1 MEKKIKM
8 RVFDDGKLI
17 LRWLISE
24 KQMKIIQALVEVG
37 IFFDEVRFEFEEDT
51 DVYKDLTWQSRINVI

>member
-17 LRWLISE
+17 LRWIINE
-24 KQMKIIQALVEVG
+24 KQMKIIQALIGVG
-37 IFFDEVRFEFEEDT
+37 VFFDEIRFEFEEDT
-51 DVYKDLTWQSRINVI
+51 EVYKDLT

>member
-17 LRWLISE
+17 LRWIINE
-24 KQMKIIQALVEVG
+24 KQMKIIQALAGVG
-37 IFFDEVRFEFEEDT
+37 VFFDEIRFEFEEDT
-51 DVYKDLTWQSRINVI
+51 EVYKDLT

>member
-17 LRWLISE
+17 LRWLINE
-24 KQMKIIQALVEVG
+24 KQMKIIQALVGAEV
-37 IFFDEVRFEFEEDT
+37 FFDEIKFEFEEDT
-51 DVYKDLTWQSRINVI
+51 EVYKDLT